1 MQPRREKFRIKQVK
15 NNEESAMKTVAGSVY
30 AQASIFL
37 LAGAALLGIPR
48 AHAAAAPDMVVEAVQ
63 MPAWLERSG
72 ASPVPLSPGMELRS
86 NDQLKT
92 GDGSRLLLRSRDG
105 SSVKL
110 GANATFKLD
119 SLQQRSGN
127 VFAATMNVL
136 EGAFRFTTD
145 SLSRYR
151 GRREVTIHVAN
162 VTAGIRGTDLWGKSA
177 PNRQV
182 VCLIEGRIEVA
193 PPGEAPIAMD
203 QALQFYVRDN
213 GVSQPLAP
221 VPAAQLQEWATET
234 EIAAGR
240 GAMRRGGHWKIR
252 LGSVD
257 TQAAALAFY
266 DRVREAGYAADIL
279 PTREGDKHV
288 YTVRLSNL
296 PSKFEADALAANLK
310 GRLGIEAPT
319 VSR

>member
-1 MQPRREKFRIKQVK
+1 MTSLAPLRSR
-15 NNEESAMKTVAGSVY
+15 
-30 AQASIFL
+30 SIFVPASVFL
-37 LAGAALLGIPR
+37 FAAAALLVLPR
-48 AHAAAAPDMVVEAVQ
+48 ANAAAPPDVVVEAVQ

-72 ASPVPLSPGMELRS
+72 ASPVPLMPGMALRS
-86 NDQLKT
+86 DDQVKT

-105 SSVKL
+105 SSIKL
-110 GANATFKLD
+110 GANATFKLGD
-119 SLQQRSGN
+119 MSPRSDN

-145 SLSRYR
+145 SLSKIR
-151 GRREVTIHVAN
+151 RREVTIHVAN

-182 VCLIEGRIEVA
+182 VCLIEGRIEVT
-193 PPGEAPIAMD
+193 PQGEAPIAMD
-203 QALQFYVRDN
+203 QALQFYVREN
-213 GVSQPLAP
+213 GRSLPLAP

-240 GAMRRGGHWKIR
+240 GAMRRGGHWKVR

-279 PTREGDKHV
+279 PSREGDKPV
-288 YTVRLSNL
+288 YAVRLSNL
-296 PSKFEADALAANLK
+296 PSKAEAEALAASLK
-310 GRLGIEAPT
+310 GRLGIEEPAVT
-319 VSR
+319 R